1 MKYLFASAAALLGFF
16 IGVAGLSFAAKPS
29 NASISLDPVEA
40 LSTYFFSF
48 SWVGGML
55 GTLIGAVLL
64 LAYLVLWFYAGV
76 KIYRS

>member
-1 MKYLFASAAALLGFF
+1 MKFLFATAAVLLGFF

-29 NASISLDPVEA
+29 DAPISLDPVEA

-48 SWVGGML
+48 SWVGGIL

-64 LAYLVLWFYAGV
+64 LAYLVLWFYVGV